1 MNKKFE
7 ELNLSK
13 EIQKAITD
21 LGYEEATPIQSE
33 AIPALLAGHDIIGQA
48 QTGTG
53 KTAAFGIPV
62 LEMLDPH
69 NRNIQALI
77 LCPTRELALQ
87 VSEEISKIAK
97 YKKGFSFLPVYG
109 GQSIERQLN
118 ALSRGVQVVIGTPGR
133 VMDHM
138 ERGSIRLSDVKMV
151 VLDEADEMLD
161 MGFRDDIE
169 LILKHTP
176 EERQTVLVSATM
188 PKPIK
193 ELAKKY
199 QKDPV
204 NIKVVHE
211 VMTVPSIEQIYFEVR
226 EKNKLEALTRA
237 VDLYNIKLALV
248 FCNTKRGVDE
258 LTEHLQARGYA
269 ADALHGDMKQATR
282 EKVMGKFR
290 KGVIEIL
297 IATDVAARGLDVEN
311 VEAVFNYDMPQDE
324 EYYVHRIGRTG
335 RAGKSGRAFTFVTGR
350 DLYRLKDIQKYTKT
364 KMKLMDV
371 PTFDDVREV
380 KAGIFLDQIRNTIK
394 EGGLKKYARFVE
406 KLIDEEFNS
415 LDIASAMMKMNFQS
429 EMETPDYV
437 PEKRESF
444 SSRDDFQREGR
455 RRDDRRESKGR
466 RDDKNKKEDRKKDKR
481 NKLDEFWGEA
491 PAKGKSK
498 KGNLSG
504 SEGAVARL
512 FLNVGKKDKVKP
524 GDIVGAIAG
533 ETGFPGKIIGE
544 IDMFDKFTFVNVPEK
559 YAEDIIEV
567 MQDNQIRGKR
577 INIEVAKDKL

>member
-1 MNKKFE
+1 MNKRFE

-33 AIPALLAGHDIIGQA
+33 AIPALLEGHDIIGQA

-53 KTAAFGIPV
+53 KTAAFGIPA

-69 NRNIQALI
+69 DRNIQALI

-97 YKKGFSFLPVYG
+97 YKKGFSLLPVYG

-118 ALSRGVQVVIGTPGR
+118 ILSRGVQIVIGTPGR

-138 ERGSIRLSDVKMV
+138 ERGSIRLDNVKMV

-176 EERQTVLVSATM
+176 EDRQTVMVSATM

-193 ELAKKY
+193 DLAKKY

-211 VMTVPSIEQIYFEVR
+211 VLTVPSIEQIYFEVR
-226 EKNKLEALTRA
+226 EKNKLEVLTR
-237 VDLYNIKLALV
+237 VIDLYNVKLGLV

-290 KGVIEIL
+290 KGIIEIL

-380 KAGIFLDQIRNTIK
+380 KAGIFLDEIRKTIK
-394 EGGLKKYARFVE
+394 EGGLKKYIRFVE
-406 KLIDEEFNS
+406 KLIDEENSS
-415 LDIASAMMKMNFQS
+415 LDVAAAMMKMNFQS
-429 EMETPDYV
+429 EMETPEFV
-437 PEKRESF
+437 PEARESF
-444 SSRDDFQREGR
+444 SWEDTGRGDRRKDGRRKEGR
-455 RRDDRRESKGR
+455 
-466 RDDKNKKEDRKKDKR
+466 KEDRKRPEDRKKENR
-481 NKLDEFWGEA
+481 RLDDFWGET
-491 PAKGKSK
+491 GKKDRSK
-498 KGNLSG
+498 KGNLSKG
-504 SEGAVARL
+504 DGPVARL

-533 ETGFPGKIIGE
+533 ETGLPGKIIGE

-559 YAEDIIEV
+559 FAGEIIEV
-567 MQDNQIRGKR
+567 MQDNQIRGKK
-577 INIEVAKDKL
+577 ISIEVAKDRL

>member
-1 MNKKFE
+1 MNKRFE

-13 EIQKAITD
+13 EIQKAIAD

-33 AIPALLAGHDIIGQA
+33 AIPALLEGHDIIGQA

-53 KTAAFGIPV
+53 KTAAFGIPA
-62 LEMLDPH
+62 LEMLDIH
-69 NRNIQALI
+69 NKNIQALI

-118 ALSRGVQVVIGTPGR
+118 ALSRGVHIVIGTPGR

-138 ERGSIRLSDVKMV
+138 ERGSIRFDNVKMV

-169 LILKHTP
+169 LILKHVPT
-176 EERQTVLVSATM
+176 ERQTVMVSATM

-193 ELAKKY
+193 DLAKRY

-211 VMTVPSIEQIYFEVR
+211 VLTVPGIEQIYFEVR

-237 VDLYNIKLALV
+237 VDLYNIKLGLV

-258 LTEHLQARGYA
+258 LTDHLQARGYA

-282 EKVMGKFR
+282 EKVMSKFR
-290 KGVIEIL
+290 KGIIEIL
-297 IATDVAARGLDVEN
+297 VATDVAARGLDVEN

-380 KAGIFLDQIRNTIK
+380 KAGIFLDAIRETIK
-394 EGGLKKYARFVE
+394 KGGLKKYTRFVE
-406 KLIDEEFNS
+406 KLIDEETSS
-415 LDIASAMMKMNFQS
+415 LDIASAMMKMSFQS
-429 EMETPDYV
+429 ELETQDFV
-437 PEKRESF
+437 PEERESF
-444 SSRDDFQREGR
+444 SRDEAPREGRSREGR
-455 RRDDRRESKGR
+455 RKEGR
-466 RDDKNKKEDRKKDKR
+466 KEDKKKKDGRKKENR
-481 NKLDEFWGEA
+481 KLDEFWDES
-491 PAKGKSK
+491 PRREKSK
-498 KGNLSG
+498 GGNLG
-504 SEGAVARL
+504 KINGPVARL
-512 FLNVGKKDKVKP
+512 FLNVGKKDKVQP

-533 ETGFPGKIIGE
+533 ETGLPGKIIGE
-544 IDMFDKFTFVNVPEK
+544 IDMFDKFSFVNVPEK
-559 YAEDIIEV
+559 YVDEIMEV

-577 INIEVAKDKL
+577 LSIEVAKDRL